1 MKKLSAQSSIVVNVV
16 ISDILYHIGKNI
28 STLRKEKI
36 NMTNKNLLRGRL
48 GAMKM
53 SLSTFAKLMGI
64 SRPTARRKIDGE
76 TLFNSKEIEK
86 ACEILEIP
94 INEVPLYFFNT

>member
-1 MKKLSAQSSIVVNVV
+1 
-16 ISDILYHIGKNI
+16 
-28 STLRKEKI
+28 
-36 NMTNKNLLRGRL
+36 MTNGNLIRGRL

-86 ACEILEIP
+86 ACEILKIP
-94 INEVPLYFFNT
+94 INEVPLYFFNN